1 MNSRSEPGPRRIGE
15 RTARVIHD
23 VLLVEHGGV
32 EGIRDVELL
41 RDALS
46 SIRFEHLGGPADYL
60 RVAAATAR
68 ALIRN
73 RPFNDG
79 NRRSALA
86 LTGVFLELNGLR
98 LIATEPD
105 AVLAV
110 AALEDGTFGEGD
122 FAKWLRI
129 SCQNYRRPPA
139 TARARAAA
147 PPRRDNAAP

>member
-1 MNSRSEPGPRRIGE
+1 M
-15 RTARVIHD
+15 RVIHE
-23 VLLVEHGGV
+23 VLLAEHGGV

-46 SIRFEHLGGPADYL
+46 SIRFEYLGGPAEVL
-60 RVAAATAR
+60 KVAAATAH
-68 ALIRN
+68 AMIRN

-79 NRRSALA
+79 NRRLALA

-105 AVLAV
+105 AVLAIR
-110 AALEDGTFGEGD
+110 ALEDGTFGESD
-122 FAKWLRI
+122 FAVWLRI
-129 SCQNYRRPPA
+129 SCRS
-139 TARARAAA
+139 ARAAVLPRAA